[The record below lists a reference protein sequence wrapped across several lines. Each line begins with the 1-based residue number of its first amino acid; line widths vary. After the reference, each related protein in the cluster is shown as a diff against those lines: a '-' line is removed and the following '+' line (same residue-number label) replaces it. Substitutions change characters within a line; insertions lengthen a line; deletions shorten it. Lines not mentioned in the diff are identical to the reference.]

1 MNDPDDH
8 ESQAVRRRVLRNDR
22 LVREQATTFHQFAAV
37 EAEEIRGRF
46 GSTEKATVIGS
57 TPAPD
62 YPAAYQQR
70 DPVPTEP
77 PLGVDVNALEPTGE
91 LHEIRQSL
99 EDFPEPVSASSA
111 QITGGPADAPS
122 GGSSSA
128 TLSGL
133 VSEPAGPS
141 PFQTESKINGED

>member
-77 PLGVDVNALEPTGE
+77 PLTTSSRLAMVRSACFTIFTTL
-91 LHEIRQSL
+91 LCASSRQSKRRRRRNRRR
-99 EDFPEPVSASSA
+99 PARNGVSYE
-111 QITGGPADAPS
+111 Q
-122 GGSSSA
+122 GS
-128 TLSGL
+128 
-133 VSEPAGPS
+133 
-141 PFQTESKINGED
+141 